1 MILQKIILKKSSNL
15 MNYKIIEL
23 IIQSES
29 SNSFFLPLVAALG
42 AGFETGATKSSSS
55 PAKRLFAF

>member
-1 MILQKIILKKSSNL
+1 
-15 MNYKIIEL
+15 L